1 MKETQ
6 FFTCTNH
13 QKDKRNSVLYFPCE
27 AQVHLEVKRHAS
39 ACILPL
45 TATSHSSDFL
55 EEENERSETDTSP
68 ESWSPRP
75 THLACLCGTA
85 CGVNA
90 ECVVWFRTPLE
101 EISPPAPVFQCFNT
115 TSPTK
120 PTANNSWV
128 RQTTGHV
135 LLLALCFCTIST
147 GWLAPRE
154 FQLLMITCRRTSFF
168 LGQMLFVGSVVIWG
182 YIARNIVWKW
192 LLFFIKLCC
201 NVKKKTLQKGKIS
214 KVLK

>member
-13 QKDKRNSVLYFPCE
+13 QKD
-27 AQVHLEVKRHAS
+27 
-39 ACILPL
+39 
-45 TATSHSSDFL
+45 SSDFL

-101 EISPPAPVFQCFNT
+101 EISPPHQCLNT

-128 RQTTGHV
+128 RRTTGHV

-201 NVKKKTLQKGKIS
+201 NVKT
-214 KVLK
+214 